1 MPLSK
6 PAPRQHMH
14 NRTIVCQGYKRDDG
28 LWDIEGRITDTK
40 SYSFPNHDRG
50 GIAAGEALHDMI
62 VRLTIDQDRH
72 VVAAEAVTESAPFSI
87 CPAAAISVE
96 GLVGKQ
102 MAPGW
107 RKAVIGALGGTSG
120 CTHIRDL
127 IMGPM
132 ATAAYQTVIPDGTG
146 DKQVKDRR
154 PASALINSCHA
165 FAADGPVVK
174 REYPAQYTG
183 DDT

>member
-6 PAPRQHMH
+6 PAERRHMH
-14 NRTIVCQGYKRDDG
+14 TRTITCNGFKREDG
-28 LWDIEGRITDTK
+28 LWDIEGRITDIK

-50 GIAAGEALHDMI
+50 GIAAGEPLHDML
-62 VRLTIDQDRH
+62 VRLTIDQDRT

-87 CPAAAISVE
+87 CPAANATIDD
-96 GLVGKQ
+96 LVGKQ
-102 MAPGW
+102 IAPGW
-107 RKAVIGALGGTSG
+107 RKAVTSALGGTHG

-132 ATAAYQTVIPDGTG
+132 ATAAYQTVIPDGSG

-154 PASALINSCHA
+154 PASSLVNSCHA
-165 FAADGPVVK
+165 FASDGPVIA
-174 REYPAQYTG
+174 REFPDYYTG
-183 DDT
+183 DGK